1 MASPGVVAELD
12 ESGLFVPRSDQPA
25 ISSRSV
31 TEPGAREPLRPQA
44 GQNWPPSNAQVH
56 QLLEEAA
63 RLPRALRD
71 GDPRRRHPF
80 PARMPMELA
89 KFLIEHLTAPGE
101 VVLDPMAGSGTTAE
115 AARRLGRIG
124 LAFDLDPLAVILARV
139 ATATLDHDVARHAH
153 DRVFARAT
161 AAAKKSISRSSAN
174 AQADQ
179 KQFLDYWFP
188 KRDRKSVV

>member
-71 GDPRRRHPF
+71 GDPRKRHPF

-89 KFLIEHLTAPGE
+89 KFLIEHLIPPSSPCLTKPCA
-101 VVLDPMAGSGTTAE
+101 
-115 AARRLGRIG
+115 I
-124 LAFDLDPLAVILARV
+124 
-139 ATATLDHDVARHAH
+139 ARHASS
-153 DRVFARAT
+153 DSSEIPPAW
-161 AAAKKSISRSSAN
+161 SRSSRRSGVPN
-174 AQADQ
+174 AGRPARVCWERSRIPEA
-179 KQFLDYWFP
+179 KP
-188 KRDRKSVV
+188 S